1 MSDSLREQLLKAGLT
16 TEQDL
21 KRSRTQKRHQDR
33 DHRKQ
38 GKGRPRPQS
47 EATTQAADAEAQK
60 RARDRTLNQ
69 RREAERRQKADEN
82 AARELVI
89 KHEIAHGRDG
99 DLAFNFTHDGRIKKI
114 YVSADQQQQL
124 AQGKL
129 AVARTRGRFR
139 LIPRDIADRVAPR
152 APFLIAFAGD
162 AGGEAED
169 PAYESHPIPDD
180 LMW

>member
-1 MSDSLREQLLKAGLT
+1 MSDALREQLLKAGLT

-21 KRSRTQKRHQDR
+21 KRTKTQKRHQDR

-47 EATTQAADAEAQK
+47 EAARQAADAEAQK

-69 RREAERRQKADEN
+69 RREAERRRKADEN

-89 KHEIAHGRDG
+89 KHEIAHGREG

-114 YVSADQQQQL
+114 YVSSDQQQQL

-139 LIPRDIADRVAPR
+139 LIPREVADRVRPR
-152 APFLIAFAGD
+152 APFLIAFVSE
-162 AGGEAED
+162 GGSGPED
-169 PAYESHPIPDD
+169 PAYEDHPIPDD